1 MIGKRFG
8 PPPLKG
14 PVPDEIKYKFP
25 KMRKIPASD
34 LIHSFSNGGVSV
46 KKLLKKWRKKLG

>member
-14 PVPDEIKYKFP
+14 PVPDGIKYKFP